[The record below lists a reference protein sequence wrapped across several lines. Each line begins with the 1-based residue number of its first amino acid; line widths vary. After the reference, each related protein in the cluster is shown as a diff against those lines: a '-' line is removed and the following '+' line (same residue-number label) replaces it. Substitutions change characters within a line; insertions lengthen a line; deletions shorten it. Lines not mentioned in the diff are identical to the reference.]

1 MFVLVRK
8 SLALVFI
15 AAVLTG
21 CQSTNPYT
29 GEQQTSKTA
38 KYGGIGALTG
48 AVVGGLMDGSEG
60 ALKGAAL
67 GGAAGAGYGYYT
79 DRQEA
84 VLRQQL
90 QGTGVQVH
98 RYGDQLQLIMP
109 SSITFDTS
117 KSDVKSSFYP
127 VLNSVAKVFKE
138 YNKNL
143 IEVVGYTD
151 STGGPKINQPLSE
164 ARAKSVADFLAFQ
177 GVSNTRITHYG
188 RGASNPMGDNGTKE
202 GRAMNRRVEI
212 NLNPR
217 PNQRG

>member
-1 MFVLVRK
+1 MLVSFRK
-8 SLALVFI
+8 SLALVFM
-15 AAVLTG
+15 AAVISG
-21 CQSTNPYT
+21 CQTTDPYT
-29 GEQQTSKTA
+29 GEQRASKTA
-38 KYGGIGALTG
+38 KYGGIGAVTG
-48 AVVGGLMDGSEG
+48 AVIGGLVDGGEG
-60 ALKGAAL
+60 ALTGAAL

-90 QGTGVQVH
+90 QGTGVQVY
-98 RYGDQLQLIMP
+98 RQGDQLQLIMP

-127 VLNSVAKVFKE
+127 VLNSVSKVFKE
-138 YNKNL
+138 YDKNL

-151 STGGPKINQPLSE
+151 SSGGPTINQPLSE

-177 GVSNTRITHYG
+177 GVSSSRITHYG
-188 RGASNPMGDNGTKE
+188 RGASNPIGDNGTKE
-202 GRAMNRRVEI
+202 GKAMNRRVEI
-212 NLNPR
+212 NLKPK